1 MTRVSIDVGGTFTDC
16 LVLDDQEHLGAFKAL
31 TTPDD
36 PTQGFLD
43 ALEKAAGAY
52 GQTLEAFVSALDSI
66 IHGTTLAT
74 NALLTGRG
82 AKVGMLT
89 TRGFRD
95 QIEARRGQKNIRTS
109 MYNLFVPP
117 YRPLVPRSRRLPVTE
132 RMVKDGSVAV
142 ALDEDDAREA
152 IERLAGDGVEA
163 IAVCF
168 LHAYA
173 NGEHEARVEAL
184 CRERLNGDVYL
195 TTSHATV
202 PIWGE

>member
-1 MTRVSIDVGGTFTDC
+1 MTRASLDVGGTFTDC
-16 LVLDDQEHLGAFKAL
+16 LVLDDSGRLSAFKAP
-31 TTPDD
+31 TTPAD
-36 PTQGFLD
+36 PTLGLLD
-43 ALEKAAGAY
+43 ALDKAARAV
-52 GQTLEAFVSALDSI
+52 GQSLEQFVPELESI
-66 IHGTTLAT
+66 THGTTLAT

-132 RMVKDGSVAV
+132 RVIKDGSVAI
-142 ALDEDDAREA
+142 ALDETDARAA
-152 IERLAGDGVEA
+152 IERLADEQVES

-168 LHAYA
+168 LH
-173 NGEHEARVEAL
+173 
-184 CRERLNGDVYL
+184 
-195 TTSHATV
+195 
-202 PIWGE
+202 